1 MLRASGLTDGS
12 SNALIQSVTYGVADE
27 LTGLQNLAGI
37 SGGQPNYY
45 QETRTYNSRFQL
57 TRLTAIMPTN
67 YANSRIDI
75 GYTYSATQNNG
86 QITQEKNWISGEEVN
101 YAYDALNRLI
111 TAQTTGPQWGLSW
124 SYDGFGNRTSQ
135 TVTKGSG
142 PAASLAINAANN
154 RITTSG
160 YGYDSNG
167 NLTQMPGQT
176 SVFDIENRLGSASGS
191 FGAERYGYDPS
202 NQRVYKKKP
211 DGSEEFYLY
220 GASGELVETFK
231 IVTWAP
237 WVAPAAVE
245 TRVYFGGRVV
255 RYVDPQA
262 KSERAIWVDRVGSM
276 RLKAGFDNGNFSAVQ
291 PQNYPYGENRTPG
304 TDRFAT
310 YFRDS
315 STGLDYAM
323 NRYYGSNLGRFLT
336 PDPFDGSAKL
346 QNPQSWNRYAYV
358 NDDPINQNDPSG
370 LGPEEYWGP
379 PSDWFQS
386 IARSTMLLSSYGFMP
401 NIGGPDPMLDVNAA
415 FARAGALL
423 SKDNCQNFL
432 LDLVSRSLIESHDT
446 DRPVFGPTVAEA
458 IMTAVDKA
466 SKVTMRQEEKPWR
479 ATARF
484 GNPSGTITFYQGFW
498 GDTVPNT
505 FRTNND
511 PGTFFRPTSLDDK
524 GRTII
529 HEGLHL
535 LFAGAS
541 DALFGELISGKP
553 ITGTDAER
561 RSKGSGIINKA
572 LEEHCNGR

>member
-1 MLRASGLTDGS
+1 LIWNSQTSSYDNIATGKTYNHQYDSMLRASGLTDGS

-315 STGLDYAM
+315 NTGLDYAM

-336 PDPFDGSAKL
+336 PDPFGGSANAADPK
-346 QNPQSWNRYAYV
+346 SWNRYAYV
-358 NDDPINQNDPSG
+358 GNDPINRNDPAG
-370 LGPEEYWGP
+370 LL
-379 PSDWFQS
+379 D
-386 IARSTMLLSSYGFMP
+386 I
-401 NIGGPDPMLDVNAA
+401 DVNSC
-415 FARAGALL
+415 GAETIFDGERIIVVGMTCELTPGGG
-423 SKDNCQNFL
+423 D
-432 LDLVSRSLIESHDT
+432 SL
-446 DRPVFGPTVAEA
+446 
-458 IMTAVDKA
+458 
-466 SKVTMRQEEKPWR
+466 
-479 ATARF
+479 F
-484 GNPSGTITFYQGFW
+484 GNPE
-498 GDTVPNT
+498 D
-505 FRTNND
+505 
-511 PGTFFRPTSLDDK
+511 TFFSRALLQLENAKSYMYDHFNNSAKCEEDLAKFGTNLDELVSQVGAMIFAN
-524 GRTII
+524 GRTSFSIPYSSLFPEPAASV
-529 HEGLHL
+529 HEKNNPGLR
-535 LFAGAS
+535 G
-541 DALFGELISGKP
+541 G
-553 ITGTDAER
+553 
-561 RSKGSGIINKA
+561 
-572 LEEHCNGR
+572 